1 VQIVDGADA
10 DDLAGDAVLYTPDA
24 DYSGPDSFIY
34 CVSDGHGSQDNATVT
49 VTVDAVADIPDL
61 EVTSVAL
68 GATINEYIVT
78 VTATQTDLDSSEFI
92 DRISWTVPGGLPAG
106 VSIEPLDANP
116 ANEPD
121 QIVQQFVV
129 TVPLGQDTKFDLD
142 ITAFSKE
149 VSNGDEEQANVA
161 QTIEFDF
168 THNTTQQT
176 FSTTNQSIWD
186 PSLPA
191 AFNDDRFIGV
201 GELQPDGSIE
211 PISDSDSVDIEI
223 AEVGGSYSLALGLRS
238 TLHADA
244 GRHRSD
250 PAVQHHHR
258 HLVQRNDRL
267 AADRSDGRAGSQR
280 LLRDPR
286 AGRILQPRFC
296 VSCRADGVLPP
307 ARRP

>member
-1 VQIVDGADA
+1 MRTTMRSTFSRTAPADATIRPTPRWANCSRLSKTATQDADGDALTVIAFDEGPSHGTVQIVDGADA

-168 THNTTQQT
+168 
-176 FSTTNQSIWD
+176 
-186 PSLPA
+186 
-191 AFNDDRFIGV
+191 V
-201 GELQPDGSIE
+201 GREESFEAPG
-211 PISDSDSVDIEI
+211 
-223 AEVGGSYSLALGLRS
+223 
-238 TLHADA
+238 
-244 GRHRSD
+244 
-250 PAVQHHHR
+250 
-258 HLVQRNDRL
+258 
-267 AADRSDGRAGSQR
+267 
-280 LLRDPR
+280 
-286 AGRILQPRFC
+286 
-296 VSCRADGVLPP
+296 
-307 ARRP
+307 